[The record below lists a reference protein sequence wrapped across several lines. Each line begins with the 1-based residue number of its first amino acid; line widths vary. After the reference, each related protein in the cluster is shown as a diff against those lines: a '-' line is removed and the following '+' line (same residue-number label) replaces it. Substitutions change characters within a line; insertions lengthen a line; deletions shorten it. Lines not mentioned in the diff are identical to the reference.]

1 MDEPPVVSKG
11 ARVASHAGRLGGR
24 SVDDRTWTTDLID
37 LAWEQRWTL
46 GFIGVAL
53 VAFTVRALFVL
64 PAGFPLNDGGL
75 FVVMS
80 EDIQRA
86 GYALP
91 WSTSYNPAITGADI
105 PFAYPPLA
113 FYLAALIE
121 DLTPF
126 SMLEVYWLLPLTGSL
141 LAVAGIYFLGRTFF
155 EGRLIPLLAAAAFA
169 LTPRSFT
176 WLIMGG
182 GLTRSLGLA
191 AALFA
196 LAAYRTAY
204 REDADPRT
212 RRRALI
218 VATLLSAATLAT
230 HLEAA
235 VLLATGILLS
245 SVAQPTRWRITVFL
259 TVGLGT
265 VVLTAPWWATVLVR
279 HGFEPF
285 VAARSYGGDVLSDGL
300 ISSNLFERLITP
312 VITHEPFFAIV
323 GATGALGAFIA
334 VARGH
339 WVLPALWGALI
350 LLNMR
355 ALATFSVVPTALLAG
370 YATAQVLIPILRAA
384 ATGEG
389 DDPATGPDTVSTD
402 PATPTAATRAP
413 RSEFAS
419 WRPALMAGLVLGILF
434 YGATHQTRGEAA
446 YLRPV
451 SDADQRAMK
460 WAALA
465 LPPDSTFLIVPARP
479 WPADRE
485 AEWLPALARR
495 PAVNVP
501 QGYEWVDGAF
511 DERVY
516 YHDLAWACWYQTADC
531 IEAIAQDLEFTHVY
545 LPSGCCD
552 PLLTSFMNDPR
563 YDVEYLAGAAIVRRG
578 LSSTW
583 Q

>member
-1 MDEPPVVSKG
+1 MDEPPEISDV
-11 ARVASHAGRLGGR
+11 ARVASHAGRLGARDVEER
-24 SVDDRTWTTDLID
+24 SWTSDLLD
-37 LAWEQRWTL
+37 LAQDQRWAL

-53 VAFTVRALFVL
+53 VALMVRALFVL

-80 EDIQRA
+80 QDIQAA

-91 WSTSYNPAITGADI
+91 WTTSYNPAGYEAAI

-113 FYLAALIE
+113 FYIAALIE

-126 SMLEVYWLLPLTGSL
+126 SMLEVYWLLPLTGSML
-141 LAVAGIYFLGRTFF
+141 TVAGVYCLGRTFF
-155 EGRLIPLLAAAAFA
+155 EGRLIPLLAAFAFA

-176 WLIMGG
+176 WLVMGG

-196 LAAYRTAY
+196 LAAFRIAM
-204 REDADPRT
+204 REDAAPAT
-212 RRRALI
+212 RRRAL
-218 VATLLSAATLAT
+218 VAATLLSAATLGT

-245 SVAQPTRWRITVFL
+245 SVLPPTRWRVTVFL

-265 VVLTAPWWATVLVR
+265 LTLTAPWWATVLVR

-285 VAARSYGGDVLSDGL
+285 LAARTYGGDVLSDGV

-312 VITHEPFFAIV
+312 VITHEPFFAVV

-370 YATAQVLIPILRAA
+370 YATAQVLIPILRDA

-389 DDPATGPDTVSTD
+389 DDPAASPDVTSD
-402 PATPTAATRAP
+402 ATARRP

-419 WRPALMAGLVLGILF
+419 WRPALLAGLVLGILF
-434 YGATHQTRGEAA
+434 YGATHQSRGEAA

-451 SDADQRAMK
+451 SDVDQRAMS

-465 LPPDSTFLIVPARP
+465 LPPDSTFLVIPMRP

-485 AEWLPALARR
+485 GEWLPTLAHR

-511 DERVY
+511 DRRVY
-516 YHDLAWACWYQTADC
+516 LHDLAWTCWYQDADC
-531 IEAIAQDLEFTHVY
+531 IEAIAQQVEFTHVF
-545 LPSGCCD
+545 LPNGCCD
-552 PLLTSFMNDPR
+552 PLLMSFISDPR

-578 LSSTW
+578 LSSQW
-583 Q
+583 R